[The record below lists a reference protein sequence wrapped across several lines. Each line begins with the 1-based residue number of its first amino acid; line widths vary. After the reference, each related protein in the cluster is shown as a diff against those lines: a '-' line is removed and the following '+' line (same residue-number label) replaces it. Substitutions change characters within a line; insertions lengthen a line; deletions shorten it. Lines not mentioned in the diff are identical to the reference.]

1 MIRLI
6 GVLIIL
12 VGFYKKYNPIA
23 VVLVAGIIT
32 GLVSGIGMVTILD
45 ILGKTFVTNR
55 YMSIFL
61 LTLPVIGIL
70 ERYGLKERSVMLIK
84 SMKSATTG
92 RVIIIYTF
100 FRELASVFGLRLGGH
115 VQFVRPLVYPMAYGA
130 AEKNY
135 QSVSEDAD
143 EKIKG
148 ISAAGENYG
157 NFFGQNVFPASGGVL
172 LVVGTLAALGF
183 EVIPMKVAIA
193 AIPVAVIAFIY
204 TIVQSV
210 MFDAKL
216 NQTLQK
222 NKAEKG
228 A

>member
-1 MIRLI
+1 MFRLI
-6 GVLIIL
+6 GVVIIL
-12 VGFYKKYNPIA
+12 IGFYKKYNPIA
-23 VVLVAGIIT
+23 VVLVAGITT
-32 GLVSGIGMVTILD
+32 GLVGGIEIVAILD
-45 ILGKTFVTNR
+45 ILGKTFVNNR

-70 ERYGLKERSVMLIK
+70 ERNGLKERSIMLIQ

-100 FRELASVFGLRLGGH
+100 FRLLASVFGLRLGGH
-115 VQFVRPLVYPMAYGA
+115 VQFVRPLLYPMAIGA
-130 AEKNY
+130 ARKNY
-135 QSVSEDAD
+135 QSVNENAD

-172 LVVGTLAALGF
+172 LVVGTFAAL
-183 EVIPMKVAIA
+183 EIQVIPMEVAIA
-193 AIPVAVIAFIY
+193 AIPVAVIAFMY
-204 TIVQSV
+204 TIVQSI
-210 MFDAKL
+210 MFDRSL
-216 NQTLQK
+216 NRTL
-222 NKAEKG
+222 EKKKTEEG